1 MRNAVFSWWNVLRS
15 PELTSL
21 YFAAVFSGVVVWTL
35 FSGTAFAPI
44 AWGFVS
50 TFFGGAV
57 LIAILLIRKAQKKF
71 GVALKEAAV
80 DNWIQQAGSEE
91 EADIRRRR
99 ARNAGSL
106 DKAALMAGFNPHS
119 ANIDGT
125 PMISQGIDA
134 YGRPFGV
141 TGLTAPVHNDIT
153 GVWVSPGDSYNS
165 PMASSDHGG
174 SGADHGTSGY

>member
-1 MRNAVFSWWNVLRS
+1 MRNVVFSWWNVLRS
-15 PELTSL
+15 PELAGL
-21 YFAAVFSGVVVWTL
+21 YFVTLFSGLVVWVL

-50 TFFGGAV
+50 TFFGGALLV
-57 LIAILLIRKAQKKF
+57 SIMLIRRAQKQF
-71 GVALKEAAV
+71 GMALKEAAV
-80 DNWIQQAGSEE
+80 NNWIQQAGSEE
-91 EADIRRRR
+91 EADARRRQ

-106 DKAALMAGFNPHS
+106 DSAALMAGFDPHS

-165 PMASSDHGG
+165 PVTGISHGSSATDHGL
-174 SGADHGTSGY
+174 SGH